1 MLLRTA
7 TAALSTLS
15 FLVCGTSPT
24 THADDSVEQ
33 VYPSGLDSP
42 RSGATVDVRRT
53 DRTIATY
60 RVHAIEEYLE
70 KHFPSSHVHGPAKD
84 ARLRLLA

>member
-24 THADDSVEQ
+24 THTDDSVEQ
-33 VYPSGLDSP
+33 VHPSGLDSL
-42 RSGATVDVRRT
+42 RSGATADVRRT

-70 KHFPSSHVHGPAKD
+70 KRFPGTVVHGLTIKPKYA
-84 ARLRLLA
+84 A

>member
-24 THADDSVEQ
+24 THTDDGVEQ
-33 VYPSGLDSP
+33 VHPSGPDSL
-42 RSGATVDVRRT
+42 RSGATADARRT
-53 DRTIATY
+53 DRTIATH

-70 KHFPSSHVHGPAKD
+70 KHFPGTVVHGLTIKPKSA
-84 ARLRLLA
+84 A